1 MSFDEKGIW
10 SFIGI
15 GLATFTGYAL
25 VILSRADGGPL
36 TDVNYAP
43 IMLWAIGIAVLAS
56 ILATIAVAIAKPS
69 EADKRDVRD
78 KEINR
83 FGEYVGGSALGF
95 GMILPLALAMLEA
108 DHFWIAN
115 SIYLIALVSTL
126 IGGVVKLVAYR
137 RGL

>member
-10 SFIGI
+10 AFIGI

-137 RGL
+137 LGL

>member
-10 SFIGI
+10 AFVGI
-15 GLATFTGYAL
+15 GLTTFIGYAA
-25 VILSRADGGPL
+25 VILRRADGGPL

-43 IMLWAIGIAVLAS
+43 VLLWAIGIAVLAS
-56 ILATIAVAIAKPS
+56 ILATIAVAISKPS

-83 FGEYVGGSALGF
+83 LGEYVGGSVLGF

-115 SIYLIALVSTL
+115 SIYLIALVSTM
-126 IGGVVKLVAYR
+126 IGAAVKLVAYR

>member
-10 SFIGI
+10 AFIGI
-15 GLATFTGYAL
+15 GLATFTGYVV
-25 VILSRADGGPL
+25 VILRRADGGPL
-36 TDVNYAP
+36 TEVNYAP
-43 IMLWAIGIAVLAS
+43 VLLWAIGIAILAAILAS
-56 ILATIAVAIAKPS
+56 IAVAIAKPS

-83 FGEYVGGSALGF
+83 FGEYVGGTVLGF
-95 GMILPLALAMLEA
+95 GIVLPLALAMLEA

-115 SIYLIALVSTL
+115 SIYLIAFVSTL
-126 IGGVVKLVAYR
+126 VGGVAKLVAYR

>member
-10 SFIGI
+10 AFIGI
-15 GLATFTGYAL
+15 GLATFVGYAV
-25 VILSRADGGPL
+25 VIVGRADGGSL

-43 IMLWAIGIAVLAS
+43 TMLWAIGIAIVAS
-56 ILATIAVAIAKPS
+56 ILASIAVAIAKPS

-78 KEINR
+78 KEIHR
-83 FGEYVGGSALGF
+83 FGEYVGGSVLGF
-95 GMILPLALAMLEA
+95 GLILPLALAMLEA

-126 IGGVVKLVAYR
+126 IGGVAKLVAYR

>member
-10 SFIGI
+10 AFVGI
-15 GLATFTGYAL
+15 GLATFIGYAV
-25 VILSRADGGPL
+25 VILRRADGGPL

-43 IMLWAIGIAVLAS
+43 VLLWAIGIAVLAS
-56 ILATIAVAIAKPS
+56 ILATIAVAISKPS

-83 FGEYVGGSALGF
+83 FGEYVGGSVLGF
-95 GMILPLALAMLEA
+95 GMILPLALAMLDA

-115 SIYLIALVSTL
+115 SIYLIALVSTM
-126 IGGVVKLVAYR
+126 IGAAVKLVTYR